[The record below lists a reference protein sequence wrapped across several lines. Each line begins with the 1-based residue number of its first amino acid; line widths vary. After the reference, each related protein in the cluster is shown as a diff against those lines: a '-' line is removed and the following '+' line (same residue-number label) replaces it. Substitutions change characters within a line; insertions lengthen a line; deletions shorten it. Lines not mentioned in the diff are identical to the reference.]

1 MDPPLLRVRLQPPI
15 RAPTLLAV
23 VQCVLSVGALF
34 IRKQHSVK
42 RLCGPFSCGIIA
54 AGIQY

>member
-1 MDPPLLRVRLQPPI
+1 MDPPLSRVRLQPPI

-23 VQCVLSVGALF
+23 VQCALSVGALF

-54 AGIQY
+54 AGLQ